1 MTDQRLPHDATSGP
15 PGFLTDNRV
24 RHILFGA
31 VFAVVFGVYLY
42 SVAPT
47 SAFWDCGEFIAASYV
62 LGIPHPPGTPLYVA
76 IGRLFTLL
84 PLNPEIAFRV
94 NFICVLF
101 GALACALIYL
111 ITVQLITI
119 YRQRDKH
126 PWLKHVA
133 GVFGAL
139 MCAFAFSFWDNN
151 VEAEVYGPS
160 ATVALAVLYMAM
172 RWRVRTE
179 SGTADN
185 RLVLLAIFLLF
196 LSTGIHFTPMIV
208 VFSVLIFCL
217 LVNRQAILQLR
228 LFEFALGLLTLV
240 TVVAMPDGGGEA
252 VVFKL
257 FIAAVMLGAVFFG
270 VRLMERSDTTASL
283 IWGLLLLVGAVG
295 VGFVAS
301 GGDMMDNTVLFLAT
315 PLVAFL
321 EMWVEA
327 PVLLVLFVILFA
339 GYLYWLHTQGRLN
352 LLYVGLMLGVM
363 MVASSVQFIMLVRS
377 GVGPRI
383 NEVDPSNWEA
393 FVSVLRREQY
403 DPMRLLPRK
412 TQFLTENDYRI
423 GTNPTFSLFIGV
435 FEQIKFYLRYFLWQ
449 WGGERYF
456 DIFLG
461 VRWPALLGIFPPLLG
476 LWGMW
481 HQFKHEKKSFV
492 LIFLAFLVASLG
504 LIVYLNLK
512 YSPSDPRPHLQFR
525 EVRER
530 DYFYAFSF
538 VFYTIFIGVG
548 AYAFLRWLV
557 DASKGRK
564 IIIWLVSGAT
574 VAYGFV
580 PMFLNYRDV
589 TRRHNWIPAEYG
601 YNMLV
606 SCPGEKTVIFTN
618 GDNDTFPLWFM
629 QEVPSVVADLDPEFG
644 KNVAVANLSLLN
656 TVWYCQQLKEWG
668 APISFTVD
676 EIERLPQGFIGDEGR
691 TFLLKDI
698 MMRDIVATAAGV
710 QLTWPD
716 DYASPSAAFKEKVF
730 GRGYEPQRPVY
741 FATTVSTDNLRDFDG
756 YLMLEGLVNRV
767 VPTFGHNQVDAER
780 THDLLFNVYK
790 MNSMLD
796 PNVEKDDNTR
806 GLLINYAASYLALAN
821 EYHRL
826 GQTRKAQ
833 EILTRAMDF
842 PLDDQRR
849 VPLFY
854 HLSIFA
860 QLNHDYAN
868 AVAYIDSIEA
878 LGFTDPELTMRRG
891 MALQGKGETSQ
902 AEREY
907 VEAVQAAPNR
917 PEPVQALYR
926 FYLEDLNDTVKA
938 RQVLLDWLQRMPSD
952 TVAKKML
959 ESIR

>member
-1 MTDQRLPHDATSGP
+1 MTENRIRL
-15 PGFLTDNRV
+15 V
-24 RHILFGA
+24 LFGV
-31 VFAVVFGVYLY
+31 VFAIVFGAYLY

-84 PLNPEIAFRV
+84 PLRPEVAFRV

-111 ITVQLITI
+111 IVVQLITI
-119 YRQRDKH
+119 YRERDKH

-172 RWRVRTE
+172 RWRLRVE
-179 SGTADN
+179 AGTGDN
-185 RLVLLAIFLLF
+185 RLVLLAVFMLF

-208 VFSVLIFCL
+208 VFAVLIFCL
-217 LVNRQAILQLR
+217 LVSRRAILNLR
-228 LFEFALGLLTLV
+228 LFEFAFGLLTV
-240 TVVAMPDGGGEA
+240 MAVAAMPSGGGES
-252 VVFKL
+252 VVFKI
-257 FIAAVMLGAVFFG
+257 FVAAVMLGTTFLGIQV
-270 VRLMERSDTTASL
+270 MERSDSTASV
-283 IWGLLLLVGAVG
+283 IWGLGLLAG
-295 VGFVAS
+295 GFLAGYLAS
-301 GGDMMDNTVLFLAT
+301 QGEMMDNTVLFLAA
-315 PLVAFL
+315 PLVAFV
-321 EMWVEA
+321 EMWVETPA
-327 PVLLVLFVILFA
+327 LLIAFVLLYA
-339 GYLYWLHTQGRLN
+339 GYLYWLHTKGRLSV
-352 LLYVGLMLGVM
+352 LYVGMMLGLV
-363 MVASSVQFIMLVRS
+363 MVASSVQFIMYVRA
-377 GVGPRI
+377 GVGPPI
-383 NEVDPSNWEA
+383 NEVDPSNWRD

-423 GTNPTFSLFIGV
+423 GTNPAYGLIRGL
-435 FEQIKFYLRYFLWQ
+435 FEQVKFYLRYFLWQ
-449 WGGERYF
+449 WGGARFF
-456 DIFLG
+456 DIFSRLS
-461 VRWPALLGIFPPLLG
+461 WPALLGIFPPLLG

-481 HQFKHEKKSFV
+481 HQFKNEKKSFV
-492 LIFLAFLVASLG
+492 LIFFSFLVASLG
-504 LIVYLNLK
+504 LIAYLNLK

-548 AYAFLRWLV
+548 AYAFLCWAVEMVRGR
-557 DASKGRK
+557 SKK
-564 IIIWLVSGAT
+564 MVAWVLAGAT

-580 PMFLNYRDV
+580 PMVINYPDV

-629 QEVPSVVADLDPEFG
+629 QEVPSEIADLDPEFG
-644 KNVAVANLSLLN
+644 DNVAVANLSLLN
-656 TVWYCQQLKEWG
+656 TYWYCKQLKEWG
-668 APISFTVD
+668 APISFTVE
-676 EIERLPQGFIGDEGR
+676 EIERLPQGFVGDGNR

-698 MMRDIVATAAGV
+698 MMRDIVATAGGV
-710 QLTWPD
+710 KLRWPD
-716 DYASPSAAFKEKVF
+716 DYASTSEEFQRKVF
-730 GRGYEPQRPVY
+730 GGGYEPQRPVY
-741 FATTVSTDNLRDFDG
+741 FATTVSTDNLRDFSG
-756 YLMLEGLVNRV
+756 YLVLEGLVNRV
-767 VPTFGHNQVDAER
+767 VPTYGQNQVDAEK

-796 PNVEKDDNTR
+796 PRVQKDENTR

-821 EYHRL
+821 EYQRQ
-826 GQTRKAQ
+826 GRTREAQ
-833 EILTRAMDF
+833 EVLTRAMDF
-842 PLDDQRR
+842 DLDDQRR

-860 QLNHDYAN
+860 LLNHDYAN
-868 AVAYIDSIEA
+868 ALAYIDSIES
-878 LGFTDPELTMRRG
+878 LGFSDPELTMRRG
-891 MALQGKGETSQ
+891 MALQGMGEAAN

-907 VEAVQAAPNR
+907 VDAVTAAPDR
-917 PEPVQALYR
+917 PEPVQALYQ
-926 FYLEDLNDTVKA
+926 FYLEDMRDTVKA
-938 RQVLLDWLQRMPSD
+938 RQVLESWLRRMPTD
-952 TVAKKML
+952 TIARRML
-959 ESIR
+959 ESIQ